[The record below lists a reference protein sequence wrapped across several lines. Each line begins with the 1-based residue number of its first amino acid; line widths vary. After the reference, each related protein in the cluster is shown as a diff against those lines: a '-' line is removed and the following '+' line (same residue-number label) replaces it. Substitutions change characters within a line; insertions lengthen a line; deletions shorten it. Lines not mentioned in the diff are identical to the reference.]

1 MDKTDMVVYDIVLT
15 EDEFELL
22 LEDEEL
28 CDEFLDEVMELF

>member
-1 MDKTDMVVYDIVLT
+1 MVVYDIVLT

-28 CDEFLDEVMELF
+28 CEEFLDEVMGLF

>member
-1 MDKTDMVVYDIVLT
+1 MEKTDLVVYDIVLS